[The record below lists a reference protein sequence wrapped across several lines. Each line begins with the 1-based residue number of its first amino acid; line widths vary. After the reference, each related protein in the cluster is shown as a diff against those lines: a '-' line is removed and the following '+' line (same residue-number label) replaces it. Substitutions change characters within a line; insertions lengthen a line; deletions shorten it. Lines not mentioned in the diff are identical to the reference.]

1 MEIILYSTH
10 CPRCSVL
17 EKKLKKKQLHYTEVT
32 DVEVMKK
39 MGLKSAPALQVDGGK
54 LMNFQEANDWIN
66 AQEA

>member
-1 MEIILYSTH
+1 MEIVLYSTH

>member
-1 MEIILYSTH
+1 MEIVLYSTH

-32 DVEVMKK
+32 DVEVMKE

>member
-1 MEIILYSTH
+1 MEIVLYSTH

-39 MGLKSAPALQVDGGK
+39 MGLKSAPAMQVDGGK

>member
-39 MGLKSAPALQVDGGK
+39 MGLKSAPAMQVDGGK